1 MATPGTWQIF
11 SLGGMQYQL
20 LLPNGYTA
28 NQTYPVLLFLH
39 GGGEENLLPNMID
52 PWFNTAAFR
61 TNYPAIV
68 IAPQLQNSSLYNN
81 WGGYGVGND
90 DNQNEALAILRQV
103 MSQYSS
109 DPSRVYVTG
118 LSLGGY
124 ATWDLMIK
132 YNAYTGV
139 LGQIFAGGVVLSG
152 DEANPAYSIQLSIA
166 GGVPTP
172 DVISELKN
180 VPVWAIEGGFNRGT
194 WNQALFAALP
204 GSTTFHWTLDPT
216 LSHDTWDKWYS
227 LPTGAPVYDWLFS
240 QSARGPG
247 GLSNIAVIDNTTSV
261 PVAPVAHPYTGPV
274 QSLWNEYIAITNDS
288 LNVAVGSSGWFIHTG
303 SGTDAIRAS
312 SGTNVLDGGSGS
324 NFLTGGSGTDTFF
337 VDDRSASADI
347 WSTIANFHTGDAA
360 TIWGITQADFSIA
373 WQDGQGAAG
382 FTGLTMHAS
391 APGKATASVSLA
403 GYSQADLSNGRLSV
417 SFGTDAASGSAY
429 MYIHAN

>member
-1 MATPGTWQIF
+1 
-11 SLGGMQYQL
+11 
-20 LLPNGYTA
+20 
-28 NQTYPVLLFLH
+28 
-39 GGGEENLLPNMID
+39 
-52 PWFNTAAFR
+52 
-61 TNYPAIV
+61 
-68 IAPQLQNSSLYNN
+68 
-81 WGGYGVGND
+81 
-90 DNQNEALAILRQV
+90 
-103 MSQYSS
+103 
-109 DPSRVYVTG
+109 VTG

-152 DEANPAYSIQLSIA
+152 DEANPAYSIQLGIA

-194 WNQALFAALP
+194 WNQALFAELP

-216 LSHDTWDKWYS
+216 LGHDTWDKWYS

-240 QSARGPG
+240 QSASGPG
-247 GLSNIAVIDNTTSV
+247 GLSNIAVTDNTAGV
-261 PVAPVAHPYTGPV
+261 PVAPVAHPYAGPV
-274 QSLWNEYIAITNDS
+274 QGLRNEYIAITNDS

-303 SGTDAIRAS
+303 TGTDAIRAS

-324 NFLTGGSGTDTFF
+324 NFLTGGTGTDTFF

-382 FTGLTMHAS
+382 FTGLTMHAT